1 MNDPYLPFDST
12 STKLERVVIDR
23 YRRLVDVLPSDCR
36 LFREPWGR
44 STVLCL
50 DFVDCPFWLPAL
62 QMKAQTLL
70 EAAEYLGL
78 ANAIIFRVGKKFIG
92 LKTRSPIS

>member
-1 MNDPYLPFDST
+1 
-12 STKLERVVIDR
+12 
-23 YRRLVDVLPSDCR
+23 
-36 LFREPWGR
+36 
-44 STVLCL
+44 
-50 DFVDCPFWLPAL
+50 
-62 QMKAQTLL
+62 MKAQTLL